1 MRRYLHTCATV
12 GFDDGKDERMPTT
25 TDDNAACQLG
35 TAVPVLDTVRESMT
49 TLDEA
54 TAMTDLFKLLGEP
67 TRLRM
72 LSALV
77 EAGELNVRDLAAS
90 VDASEQKVSQGLRLL
105 RGAGIVANR
114 RVGRTVHY
122 RVTSD
127 QVRQLLGLSLEQ
139 TSVPVDESPH
149 IGSIERISY
158 APNSGDPLVVVDQIV
173 VDIGT
178 GIQGNRPGE
187 NSARQVSIQSRAE
200 LDLAEKRLGRPIHS
214 DQTRRNITIDAGEL
228 PRVRGQRLL
237 LGTVELEVFSDAP
250 PCATMTRIIGTGA
263 RPALRKLGGIHCR
276 VIRAGTIRTGDDLH
290 LGRAPRR

>member
-1 MRRYLHTCATV
+1 MNKHTRRRRQVPHAATE
-12 GFDDGKDERMPTT
+12 KAT
-25 TDDNAACQLG
+25 CQLG
-35 TAVPVLDTVRESMT
+35 SVEPHVDVVKRSMT

-54 TAMTDLFKLLGEP
+54 TAVTDLFKLLGDP

-77 EAGELNVRDLAAS
+77 EAGELNVGSLAAA
-90 VDASEQKVSQGLRLL
+90 VETTEQKVSQGLRLL
-105 RGAGIVANR
+105 RSAGLVANR
-114 RVGRTVHY
+114 RAGRTIYY

-127 QVRQLLGLSLEQ
+127 EVRQLLGLSLDH
-139 TSVPVDESPH
+139 TTLPADRSPH
-149 IGSIERISY
+149 IGSIERISF
-158 APNSGDPLVVVDQIV
+158 AAKSGDPLVVVDQV
-173 VDIGT
+173 AVEIGT

-187 NSARQVSIQSRAE
+187 NSARQVSIQSRQE
-200 LDLAEKRLGRPIHS
+200 LDLAEKRLGRPIHA
-214 DQTRRNITIDAGEL
+214 DQTRRNITLDAGEL

-276 VIRAGTIRTGDDLH
+276 VIQAGTIHLGDDLH
-290 LGRAPRR
+290 LGRGPRD